1 MKLNQ
6 LVAASNAAGQVSGK
20 KRKNSFL
27 LYGPPKA
34 GKTELAGTLA
44 KIPDVRSIWWF
55 DLENGSDTLV
65 DMIRRGKLTEEQAAK
80 IDLIRVPD
88 IRESPVAMETL
99 LKAICTKAAV
109 QICDEH
115 GRVNCPVCLKDK
127 ASFTPFHHASLTD
140 KDFIVIDSLSQASVS
155 AMNMACRNQP
165 VEFKPTWDEYGLQTK
180 WLSDLLTTVQ
190 AAQYT
195 NFLCITHDLIIE
207 EEGKSDKCVPLCG
220 TKAFSNTSAKYF
232 GTVIYAEMKLKQHK
246 AGSSTKYSTSTQT
259 GSRLGIELEK
269 EKDPDLSTVLIN
281 AGFFGGVRTDSP
293 TTEESVEKEVTT
305 STTPVE
311 EAKPRFGA
319 PTTK

>member
-6 LVAASNAAGQVSGK
+6 LVAASNAAGQTSGK
-20 KRKNSFL
+20 KRTHSIL
-27 LYGPPKA
+27 LYGPPKV
-34 GKTELAGTLA
+34 GKTELAGTIA
-44 KIPDVRSIWWF
+44 KIPDVENIYWF
-55 DLENGSDTLV
+55 DLENGSDTLL
-65 DMIRRGKLTEEQAAK
+65 DMLRRGKLTEEQAAK
-80 IDLIRVPD
+80 ITLFKVPD

-115 GRVNCPVCLKDK
+115 GRVNCPVCLKAK
-127 ASFTPFHHASLTD
+127 GSFTPFSHTACTE
-140 KDFIVIDSLSQASVS
+140 KDFIVIDSLSQAAVS

-195 NFLCITHDLIIE
+195 NFLCITHDLLIE

-220 TKAFSNTSAKYF
+220 TKAFSNTAAKYF

-281 AGFFGGVRTDSP
+281 AGFFGGQRIDSP
-293 TTEESVEKEVTT
+293 TTEEPVEKEVTT

-319 PTTK
+319 YTK

>member
-6 LVAASNAAGQVSGK
+6 LIAASNAAGQPSAK
-20 KRKNSFL
+20 KRTHAIL
-27 LYGPPKA
+27 LYGPPKV

-44 KIPDVRSIWWF
+44 KIPDVDRIFWF
-55 DLENGSDTLV
+55 DLENGSDTLI
-65 DMIRRGKLTEEQAAK
+65 DMVRRGKLTEEQAAK
-80 IDLIRVPD
+80 ITLFKVPD
-88 IRESPVAMETL
+88 IRENPVAMETL

-115 GRVNCPVCLKDK
+115 GRVNCPICLKEK
-127 ASFTPFHHASLTD
+127 AEFTPFHHASLTD

-220 TKAFSNTSAKYF
+220 TKAFSNTVAKYY
-232 GTVIYAEMKLKQHK
+232 GTVIYAEMKMKQHK

-269 EKDPDLSTVLIN
+269 EKDPDLSTVLVN
-281 AGFFGGVRTDSP
+281 AGFFGGTRIDYP
-293 TTEESVEKEVTT
+293 EREEESRSSTNSEEKVETRE
-305 STTPVE
+305 
-311 EAKPRFGA
+311 KPRFGA
-319 PTTK
+319 STTK

>member
-20 KRKNSFL
+20 KRTHSFL
-27 LYGPPKA
+27 LYGPPKV

-80 IDLIRVPD
+80 INLIRVPD

-281 AGFFGGVRTDSP
+281 AGFFGGVRTEYPEGEEESST
-293 TTEESVEKEVTT
+293 TTEAKADAVSEV
-305 STTPVE
+305 
-311 EAKPRFGA
+311 KPRFGA

>member
-20 KRKNSFL
+20 KRTHSFL
-27 LYGPPKA
+27 LYGPPKV

-44 KIPDVRSIWWF
+44 KISDVRSIWWF

-80 IDLIRVPD
+80 INLIRVPD

-140 KDFIVIDSLSQASVS
+140 KDFIVVDSLSQASVS

-281 AGFFGGVRTDSP
+281 AGFFGGVRTEYPEGEEESST
-293 TTEESVEKEVTT
+293 TTEAKADAVSEV
-305 STTPVE
+305 
-311 EAKPRFGA
+311 KPRFGA

>member
-6 LVAASNAAGQVSGK
+6 LVAASNAAGQTSGK
-20 KRKNSFL
+20 KRTHSIL
-27 LYGPPKA
+27 LYGPPKV
-34 GKTELAGTLA
+34 GKTELAGTIA
-44 KIPDVRSIWWF
+44 KIPDVENIYWF
-55 DLENGSDTLV
+55 DLENGSDTLL
-65 DMIRRGKLTEEQAAK
+65 DMLRRGKLTEEQAAK
-80 IDLIRVPD
+80 ITLFKVPD

-115 GRVNCPVCLKDK
+115 GRVNCPVCLKAK
-127 ASFTPFHHASLTD
+127 GSFTPFSHTECTD
-140 KDFIVIDSLSQASVS
+140 KDFVVIDSLSQAAVS

-195 NFLCITHDLIIE
+195 NFLCITHDLLIE

-220 TKAFSNTSAKYF
+220 TKAFSNTAAKYF

-259 GSRLGIELEK
+259 GSRLGVELEK

-281 AGFFGGVRTDSP
+281 AGFFGGTRIDYPEREEESSD
-293 TTEESVEKEVTT
+293 TTEARAEEVKEV
-305 STTPVE
+305 
-311 EAKPRFGA
+311 KPRFGA
-319 PTTK
+319 STK

>member
-20 KRKNSFL
+20 KRTHSFL
-27 LYGPPKA
+27 LYGPPKV

-80 IDLIRVPD
+80 INLIRVPD

-140 KDFIVIDSLSQASVS
+140 KDFIVVDSLSQASVS

-281 AGFFGGVRTDSP
+281 AGFFGGVRTEYPEGEEESST
-293 TTEESVEKEVTT
+293 TTEAKADAVSEV
-305 STTPVE
+305 
-311 EAKPRFGA
+311 KPRFGA

>member
-20 KRKNSFL
+20 KRTHSFL
-27 LYGPPKA
+27 LYGPPKV

-80 IDLIRVPD
+80 INLIRVPD

-281 AGFFGGVRTDSP
+281 AGFFGGVRTEYPEGEEESST
-293 TTEESVEKEVTT
+293 TTEAKADVVSEV
-305 STTPVE
+305 
-311 EAKPRFGA
+311 KPRFGA